1 MISQSRHHS
10 NGIDGLYK
18 RARLPYS
25 RVYNWTRR
33 HSPSLYDRTRLCNDA
48 STGDIEENN
57 GKARIIVHELPYQVN
72 KARLVEKIAEL
83 VREKKIEG
91 ITDLRDESD
100 RNGMR
105 VVIELRRDIT
115 PSVVLN
121 NLYKQTQMQSNLG
134 IICWLLLTANRVS

>member
-1 MISQSRHHS
+1 M
-10 NGIDGLYK
+10 
-18 RARLPYS
+18 RARA
-25 RVYNWTRR
+25 T
-33 HSPSLYDRTRLCNDA
+33 
-48 STGDIEENN
+48 IEENG

-105 VVIELRRDIT
+105 VVIELRRDIN

-121 NLYKQTQMQSNLG
+121 NLYKQTQMQMNFRL
-134 IICWLLLTANRVS
+134 